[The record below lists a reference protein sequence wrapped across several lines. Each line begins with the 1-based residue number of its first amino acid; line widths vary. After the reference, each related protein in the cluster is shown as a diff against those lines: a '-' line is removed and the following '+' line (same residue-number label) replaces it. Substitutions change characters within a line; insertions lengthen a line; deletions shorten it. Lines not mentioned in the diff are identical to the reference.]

1 MLRSENTFLRALSP
15 GQWILVS
22 VALLIVLFLILGT
35 LNQSVAPEPQF
46 AFGLQTQPFL
56 VMAFLSFVAGLLS
69 FASPCTLP
77 ILPAYFAF
85 AFQSSRTQI
94 AITTAVFLLGLGT
107 MFSLMGASA
116 SAIGRVLLQ
125 NQQFILLIG
134 GSLVLG
140 FGVLS
145 LLGKGFSGFQQAGEP
160 ARRTGLGGAYLFG
173 MTFAVGWSSCV
184 GPILGAVLTMA
195 AVSDSV
201 LRGVMLGF
209 IYALGLGLPLIL
221 VSTFFGRASRQSLF
235 WRLLRGKGRQVTVHV
250 MVVGLVWALAV
261 WRILAAAMDYA
272 FRHFDAFA
280 GQQMTA
286 GHEVGLLAVAVAGVA
301 LWIFTGPAERKVTL
315 YLHSTQLISGALFV
329 LVGILLLSDAMAT
342 FNNLIPIELA
352 LWFAGLEER
361 LIVFFS
367 GEM

>member
-1 MLRSENTFLRALSP
+1 MLRSEKSPLRALSP
-15 GQWILVS
+15 GQWILVA
-22 VALLIVLFLILGT
+22 VALLVVLFLILGS

-56 VMAFLSFVAGLLS
+56 VMAFLAFAAGLLS

-77 ILPAYFAF
+77 ILPAFFAF

-94 AITTAVFLLGLGT
+94 AVTTAVFMLGLGT

-116 SAIGRVLLQ
+116 SALGRVLLQ
-125 NQQFILLIG
+125 NQQFILLVG

-140 FGVLS
+140 FGVMS
-145 LLGKGFSGFQQAGEP
+145 LLGKGFTGFQQEGAP
-160 ARRTGLGGAYLFG
+160 ARNSSLGGAYLFG

-195 AVSDSV
+195 AVTDSV

-235 WRLLRGKGRQVTVHV
+235 WRLLRGKGREVTVHV
-250 MVVGLVWALAV
+250 LVVGLVWALAI
-261 WRILAAAMDYA
+261 WRILVAAMDYA
-272 FRHFDAFA
+272 FRYLDVFA

-286 GHEVGLLAVAVAGVA
+286 GHEITLLAIAVAGVA
-301 LWIFTGPAERKVTL
+301 LWVFTSPGERKMTL
-315 YLHSTQLISGALFV
+315 YLHSTQLISGALFI
-329 LVGILLLSDAMAT
+329 LVGILLLSNTMAA
-342 FNNLIPIELA
+342 FNNLIPVELA
-352 LWFAGLEER
+352 LWFADLEER
-361 LIVFFS
+361 LILFFS
-367 GEM
+367 GGV

>member
-1 MLRSENTFLRALSP
+1 MLRSEKNIMRALSP
-15 GQWILVS
+15 GQWILVG
-22 VALLIVLFLILGT
+22 VALLIVLFLVMGT

-56 VMAFLSFVAGLLS
+56 VMAFLSFAAGLLS

-85 AFQSSRTQI
+85 AFQSSRAQI
-94 AITTAVFLLGLGT
+94 LVTTAVFMLGLGT

-125 NQQFILLIG
+125 NQQFILLVG

-145 LLGKGFSGFQQAGEP
+145 LLGKGFSGFQQEGEP

-221 VSTFFGRASRQSLF
+221 VSTFFGRTSRQSLF
-235 WRLLRGKGRQVTVHV
+235 WRLLRGRGRQVTVHV
-250 MVVGLVWALAV
+250 MVVGLVWALAI
-261 WRILAAAMDYA
+261 WRILAAALDYA
-272 FRHFDAFA
+272 FRHFDTFA
-280 GQQMTA
+280 GQQVSA
-286 GHEVGLLAVAVAGVA
+286 GHEAGLLAVAVAGVA
-301 LWIFTGPAERKVTL
+301 LWILTSPAERKVTL

-329 LVGILLLSDAMAT
+329 LVGILLLSNAMAT
-342 FNNLIPIELA
+342 FNNLIPVELA
-352 LWFAGLEER
+352 LWFANIEER
-361 LIVFFS
+361 LILFFT
-367 GEM
+367 GGV